1 MFTKTIRA
9 FVASLILT
17 PLISPIAF
25 AQFDDGA
32 RYAFISSASSKS
44 IFVIDLQEKSLA
56 HTIELARAPS
66 FVAASE
72 RLKALVIGHE
82 ADQSLTLIDLSTSE
96 LTQIEYPLGLTPSIV
111 AMSPVGE
118 TVAIFD
124 NETGRLEVHAIR
136 RRAVLLSV
144 DDVRTEAGFTFSA
157 DGATIFWV
165 DESKGTFNAVDLW
178 SERKNLELTKPGSGL
193 SAISRSIDGTVAFVS
208 EASANVVHMIDLKT
222 FAVLLKIHVGN
233 RPGRPWG
240 TADGR
245 FMLIPNNGGRTL
257 TAISTA
263 SGASIYT
270 VPAVDRPVFIN
281 PGWLDT
287 TAAAVSESGDVVF
300 IDIDDGSVTDR
311 YELNAAPLDGIVTSD
326 SRTLAIPV
334 PENGSVEFFDMRKRS
349 RSSPILNLP
358 LDIGPAALAI
368 SNNLCH

>member
-1 MFTKTIRA
+1 MFSKVISTLL
-9 FVASLILT
+9 ASLILSL
-17 PLISPIAF
+17 LIVPVAS

-44 IFVIDLQEKSLA
+44 IFVIDLQEKTLA
-56 HTIELARAPS
+56 HIIKLTRAPS
-66 FVAASE
+66 SVAASE
-72 RLKALVIGHE
+72 RLKALVVGHE
-82 ADQSLTLIDLSTSE
+82 ADKSMTLIDLSTSE
-96 LTQIEYPLGLTPSIV
+96 LAQFHYPLSLMPSTI

-124 NETGRLEVHAIR
+124 SLTGRLEVHAIH
-136 RRAVLLSV
+136 RRAVLLTI
-144 DDVRTEAGFTFSA
+144 DDVRTDSEFTFSA
-157 DGATIFWV
+157 DGATLFWV
-165 DESKGTFNAVDLW
+165 DDSDGTFNAVDLW
-178 SERKNLELTKPGSGL
+178 SQRKSIGLTQPGSGL

-222 FAVLLKIHVGN
+222 FAPVLKIDVGN
-233 RPGRPWG
+233 GPGRPWG
-240 TADGR
+240 TTDGR
-245 FMLIPNNGGRTL
+245 FMLVPNNGGRTL

-263 SGASIYT
+263 SGESIYT
-270 VPAVDRPVFIN
+270 IPAVDHPVFIN

-287 TAAAVSESGDVVF
+287 TAAAVNESGDVVF
-300 IDIDDGSVTDR
+300 IDIDDGSVTAR
-311 YELNAAPLDGIVTSD
+311 YDLNGAPLDGIVTSD

-349 RSSPILNLP
+349 RASPILNLP

>member
-1 MFTKTIRA
+1 MIRA
-9 FVASLILT
+9 FVASLILNSLVSLT
-17 PLISPIAF
+17 AF
-25 AQFDDGA
+25 ALFDDGA
-32 RYAFISSASSKS
+32 RYAYVGSASSKS
-44 IFVIDLQEKSLA
+44 VFVIDLQEKSLA
-56 HTIELARAPS
+56 HTIELTRAPT

-72 RLKALVIGHE
+72 RLKALVIAHE
-82 ADQSLTLIDLSTSE
+82 ADRSLTLIDLSTSK

-136 RRAVLLSV
+136 RRVVLLSV

-178 SERKNLELTKPGSGL
+178 SERKSLELTKPGSGL

-222 FAVLLKIHVGN
+222 FAPLLKVHVGN

-245 FMLIPNNGGRTL
+245 LMLVPNNGGRPL

-263 SGASIYT
+263 SGESIYT
-270 VPAVDRPVFIN
+270 VPAVDHPVFIN

-287 TAAAVSESGDVVF
+287 AAAAVGESGDVVF
-300 IDIDDGSVTDR
+300 IDIDDGSVTAR
-311 YELNAAPLDGIVTSD
+311 YDLNGAPLDGIVTSD

-334 PENGSVEFFDMRKRS
+334 PENGSVEFFDMRKRT

>member
-1 MFTKTIRA
+1 MFTKIIRA
-9 FVASLILT
+9 FVASLILN
-17 PLISPIAF
+17 PLVSPTAF
-25 AQFDDGA
+25 ALFDDGA
-32 RYAFISSASSKS
+32 RYAYIASDSSKS
-44 IFVIDLQEKSLA
+44 VFVIDLQEKSLA
-56 HTIELARAPS
+56 HTIELTRAPS
-66 FVAASE
+66 FVAASD

-82 ADQSLTLIDLSTSE
+82 ADRSLTLIDLSTSK

-124 NETGRLEVHAIR
+124 SETGRLEVHAIR
-136 RRAVLLSV
+136 RRVVLLSV
-144 DDVRTEAGFTFSA
+144 DDVRTEAEFTFSA

-178 SERKNLELTKPGSGL
+178 SERRSLELTKPGSGL

-208 EASANVVHMIDLKT
+208 AASANVVHMIDLKS
-222 FAVLLKIHVGN
+222 FAPLLQIHVGN

-245 FMLIPNNGGRTL
+245 FMLVPNNGGRTL

-263 SGASIYT
+263 SGESIYT
-270 VPAVDRPVFIN
+270 VPAVDHPVFIN

-300 IDIDDGSVTDR
+300 IDVDDGSVTARND
-311 YELNAAPLDGIVTSD
+311 LNGALLDGFVS
-326 SRTLAIPV
+326 
-334 PENGSVEFFDMRKRS
+334 SVS
-349 RSSPILNLP
+349 
-358 LDIGPAALAI
+358 
-368 SNNLCH
+368 